1 MKQKILNFI
10 ITALII
16 IAAFVLQSSISLAIG
31 QTVVTPNL
39 LLIVTCMF
47 GFMRGRNYGCVT
59 GLVCGLL
66 VDIFFGDIIGLYA
79 LIYMYVGYFSG
90 FFRKVFYS
98 DHIFMPMLL
107 VFCSDF
113 IYNSAC
119 YVFRFLL
126 RNKLDF
132 SYYLKNN
139 IFPEM
144 IITTFLTFVLY
155 KLFFLLNEKVFKEKQ
170 ESTLS
175 FDK

>member
-1 MKQKILNFI
+1 MKKKILNFI

-16 IAAFVLQSSISLAIG
+16 ITAFVLQSSISMFNG
-31 QTVVTPNL
+31 QTVATPNL
-39 LLIVTCMF
+39 LLLVTCMY
-47 GFMRGRNYGCVT
+47 GFIRGRNYGSVI
-59 GLVCGLL
+59 GLICGLM

-79 LIYMYVGYFSG
+79 LIYMYIGYFSG
-90 FFRKVFYS
+90 FFRKLFYS

-113 IYNSAC
+113 IYNAAC

-132 SYYLKNN
+132 SFYFEKI

-144 IITTFLTFVLY
+144 IITTFCAFVLY
-155 KLFFLLNEKVFKEKQ
+155 KLFFLLDEKVFKHKQ